1 MKKKFK
7 SLTQLTNTPEKG
19 LYRIKNGQLIENF
32 DVLIVNKVDGKIY
45 KAKQSLFNNNESLF
59 VKIIIGDDS
68 DTYIDV
74 DLIDKTIIL
83 ITTDSAVK
91 VPSDFTFT
99 TLTGTIQFI
108 SNITNGTI
116 IQIIYK

>member
-1 MKKKFK
+1 MKEKIRKGK
-7 SLTQLTNTPEKG
+7 TLSQLTNTPNRG
-19 LYRIKNGQLIENF
+19 LYKIKDEQVTDDFNI
-32 DVLIVNKVDGKIY
+32 LIVNEIDGKIY
-45 KAKQSLFNNNESLF
+45 EANKSVFGSLF
-59 VKIIIGDDS
+59 VKTIIGDGS

-83 ITTDSAVK
+83 VTTDSAVR

-108 SNITNGTI
+108 SNISNGTI